1 MTANQP
7 ISALLVDDDIEIGE
21 LLVRYLKKF
30 GINCIA
36 VTDGDAMRQQM
47 RTTQVDIILLDL
59 MLPGEDGLSLLRS
72 LRSNPASSDLPILM
86 LTARGEF
93 SDKIIG
99 LEMGADDYVV
109 KPFEPRELVA
119 RIHTVLRRSK
129 ANPQHLQSLSQSH
142 SKNSD
147 AFYPSQPKEIIFN
160 QRRLNCQ
167 SRQLTTPKNTVVP
180 LSNAE
185 FRLLMAFIEH
195 PERVLSREQLL
206 DIARGKSSDML
217 DRSIDLLVSR
227 LRQKLDD
234 DPRQPLILKT
244 VRGEGYIFSLK
255 T

>member
-1 MTANQP
+1 M
-7 ISALLVDDDIEIGE
+7 VDDDIEIGE

-30 GINCIA
+30 DINCIA
-36 VTDGDAMRQQM
+36 VTDGNAMRQQLGI
-47 RTTQVDIILLDL
+47 TQVDIILLDL

-72 LRSNPASSDLPILM
+72 LRSSPATSALPILM

-109 KPFEPRELVA
+109 KPFDTRELVA

-129 ANPQHLQSLSQSH
+129 VNPQHSQSLSQ
-142 SKNSD
+142 NSD
-147 AFYPSQPKEIIFN
+147 AIYPTQAKEIIFN
-160 QRRLNCQ
+160 QRRLNCH
-167 SRQLTTPKNTVVP
+167 SRQLTTPKNTVIP

-195 PERVLSREQLL
+195 PGRVLSRERLL
-206 DIARGKSSDML
+206 DIARGKSSDVF

-234 DPRQPLILKT
+234 DPRQPHMLKT
-244 VRGEGYIFSLK
+244 IRGAGYMFTLQV
-255 T
+255 